1 MGLSQAM
8 STAISGLVSHQLAMD
23 TIGNNLANVN
33 TTAYKRADY
42 TFSTLLSATLKAGT
56 ESDANTGRGSINA
69 TQVGLGAQ
77 TGSIT
82 TNYEQGGFD
91 TTYNSLD
98 FCLDG
103 VGFFVLKEGNGFCY
117 TRDGGFYLGDDYSL
131 LASDGLHVQG
141 VMADAT
147 GTIKD
152 TGQTENL
159 FIKIGS
165 VDSAHETSKA
175 SLTGNLDSSE
185 GVASST
191 KLISSLPADND
202 VEDYLGTKITT
213 TGTSSWNTLSTYNS
227 DNGGITTINLTG
239 LAALPTANTAYA
251 DVTLAAGTYTVNI
264 YNDAAHA
271 NLIATG
277 TGTAGFITITEVAA
291 SGVNG
296 SLYIASGTATDND
309 VTIGLNDRYVNGGA
323 VQTSAAY
330 ATFNT
335 VSGLYE
341 AANIHT
347 DMRDLYYLS
356 GNTWVKAFSNIA
368 NGDTISVE
376 FEKGGVEY
384 SSTFTYTTVGS
395 DGVTPVSSNTLSDFM
410 SFLTGGVDRAADVS
424 TIAEVQALSNT
435 DLVGGVM
442 GTTCISGRVSTGI
455 NGGEATYSTPIE
467 TAGAFTRTLVDC
479 VDYGSGVLQDS
490 FNVSIVSNIGDSNA
504 ISNVKINFNNVAYDD
519 MFASDADLG
528 AVSGKSST
536 TTSITVYDSLGN
548 ERNVQMTMSLVEQD
562 TNFST
567 YRWEATSTSD
577 TDDCWLYDPS
587 TGQLLTNSVIGTGTF
602 TFDSQGQYVKGSQ
615 YSETNGMSLTLENLG
630 VNTPLVV
637 NQTNYS
643 TDTQNLDFS
652 SMSFTALDT
661 SVTLA
666 SQNGNAPG
674 TLESFSVTADGV
686 IQGSYSNGVV
696 KDIARLSVALIPNE
710 MGLIAAGDNLYYTS
724 PSSGDAQIEFAGV
737 GGRASVYNEKLE
749 ISNVDMSTEFTDLI
763 SIQRGFQ
770 SNTRVITASDEMLQE
785 LLNMK
790 G

>member
-42 TFSTLLSATLKAGT
+42 TFSTLLSATLTAGT

-82 TNYEQGGFD
+82 TNFEQGGFE

-103 VGFFVLKEGNGFCY
+103 VGFFVLKEGNSTCY
-117 TRDGGFYLGDDYSL
+117 TRDGSFYLGDDYSL
-131 LASDGLHVQG
+131 LASNGLHVQG
-141 VMADAT
+141 VMANDS
-147 GTIKD
+147 GIIKD
-152 TGQTENL
+152 TGQIENV

-185 GVASST
+185 GVAQST
-191 KLISSLPADND
+191 KLISSLPTDD
-202 VEDYLGTKITT
+202 SVEAYLGTSVTT
-213 TGTSSWNTLSTYNS
+213 TGTSTWPALNEYVSS
-227 DNGGITTINLTG
+227 DLEVTAVQIVNLPAGATIDVIDVGGGIF
-239 LAALPTANTAYA
+239 
-251 DVTLAAGTYTVNI
+251 DVEVYSGATL
-264 YNDAAHA
+264 
-271 NLIATG
+271 LATG
-277 TGTAGFITITEVAA
+277 SGTTGYIQITAEPGYD
-291 SGVNG
+291 VNG
-296 SLYIASGTATDND
+296 SLQLANTITGNHLGITITKEDTYI
-309 VTIGLNDRYVNGGA
+309 NGGS

-330 ATFNT
+330 AILVTT
-335 VSGLYE
+335 TAGSHYE
-341 AANIHT
+341 AANINT
-347 DMRDLYYLS
+347 DLSNLYYLS
-356 GNTWVKAFSNIA
+356 GNTWVKAFNGIE
-368 NGDTISVE
+368 NGDKIDIE

-384 SSTFTYTTVGS
+384 TASFTYTTVGS
-395 DGVTPVSSNTLSDFM
+395 DGVTPVSSHTLADFM
-410 SFLTGGVDRAADVS
+410 TFLSGGVDRAADVS
-424 TIAEVQALSNT
+424 TVGEIQNLSNT

-442 GTTCISGRVSTGI
+442 GTTCIAGRVSTAVP
-455 NGGEATYSTPIE
+455 GGEATYSTPIE
-467 TAGAFTRTLVDC
+467 TAGAYTRSLENC
-479 VDYGSGVLQDS
+479 VDYGSGTLEDS
-490 FNVSIVSNIGDSNA
+490 FNVSIVSNIGDSNTLSA
-504 ISNVKINFNNVAYDD
+504 IKISYNNVAYDD
-519 MFASDADLG
+519 MFSSDADLG
-528 AVSGKSST
+528 AIQGKSST

-548 ERNVQMTMSLVEQD
+548 ERQVQMTMSLVEQD

-577 TDDCWLYDPS
+577 TDNTWLYDPN
-587 TGQLLTNSVIGTGTF
+587 TGALLTNSVIGTGTI
-602 TFDSQGQYVKGSQ
+602 TFDSQGKYVSGSQ
-615 YSETNGMSLTLENLG
+615 YSETNGISLTLEDQG
-630 VNTPLVV
+630 VNTPMVI

-643 TDTQNLDFS
+643 TDKQDLDFS
-652 SMSFTALDT
+652 SLSFTALDT

-674 TLESFSVTADGV
+674 TLETFSVTADGV

-696 KDIARLSVALIPNE
+696 KDIARLVVALIPNE